1 MSAEKFEFFSNL
13 PKELQIQIFI
23 DAGVLKKTIH
33 EVSLLEKKYP
43 QVLDKTFWKHYL
55 YNLFPYIR
63 VNTLAPEDANEERQF
78 WKKIIQE
85 AGKTLLD
92 SIKNAPLKQLFRAIF
107 RNDVE
112 KVKALLSDARFEN
125 KNLIEFVD
133 HIRTNDF
140 FLPELSP
147 TSLAGFLDRREILAL
162 FFEKARSEHKKQHYY
177 WACVFNQVNELEL
190 YQSHYRKLSYHDAS
204 FFKISCQQGHFDTVE
219 WLINHGSDV
228 NKENR
233 LDGSTAIYMACQ
245 HGHIDIVRL
254 LISNGADIH
263 KAIYRTG
270 VTPFYAACQQGHL
283 DIARL
288 LIIHGADPRHHIG
301 NNEGLT
307 PFYIA
312 CEQGHFDIVKLLIE
326 HGADIHKAIHRS
338 GATPFYTACEHG
350 HLAIVKLL
358 IGLGADVHQART
370 DNGKTPLDIAKK
382 TGHSQIARLIKA
394 RSKLAG
400 DLTEENLIKAFRMY
414 SKEIALPQQACQAA
428 RFFHLPKGNHYA
440 DIVALAFKRLDND
453 TSLLQFLDVVKAIA
467 QEKNVDLKEY
477 KNDEFYSLITLSEIL
492 SEPPIKGIPAV
503 QAISHGIAK
512 K

>member
-1 MSAEKFEFFSNL
+1 MSVEKFEFFSKL
-13 PKELQIQIFI
+13 PKELQIKIFI
-23 DAGVLKKTIH
+23 DAGILKKPVH

-43 QVLDKTFWKHYL
+43 QVLDKTFWKHYF

-63 VNTLAPEDANEERQF
+63 VNSVAPEDANEEKKF

-85 AGKTLLD
+85 VGKTLLD
-92 SIKNAPLKQLFRAIF
+92 SIKNAPLKQLFSAIF

-112 KVKALLSDARFEN
+112 KVKALLNDVRHEN
-125 KNLIEFVD
+125 NNLINFVD
-133 HIRTNDF
+133 HIRTDDF

-147 TSLAGFLDRREILAL
+147 TSLAGFLGRQEILAL
-162 FFEKARSEHKKQHYY
+162 FFEKTRNKYKNENYF

-190 YQSHYRKLSYHDAS
+190 YHSSHRKLSYHGS
-204 FFKISCQQGHFDTVE
+204 FLKTACQQGHFDTAE
-219 WLINHGSDV
+219 WLINHGAGV
-228 NKENR
+228 NNENEIN
-233 LDGSTAIYMACQ
+233 GSTAIYMACQ

-254 LISNGADIH
+254 LINNGASID

-288 LIIHGADPRHHIG
+288 LIIQGADPNLHIG
-301 NNEGLT
+301 NNDGLT

-326 HGADIHKAIHRS
+326 NGADIHKAIHRT
-338 GATPFYTACEHG
+338 GTTPFYTACEHG

-358 IGLGADVHQART
+358 IGLGVDVHQART
-370 DNGKTPLDIAKK
+370 DGKTPLDIAKK
-382 TGHSQIARLIKA
+382 TGHSQIAHLIKA
-394 RSKLAG
+394 RGKLAG
-400 DLTEENLIKAFRMY
+400 ELTEENLIKAFRMY
-414 SKEIALPQQACQAA
+414 SKEIILPQQTSQAA
-428 RFFHLPKGNHYA
+428 RFFHFPKGNHYA

-453 TSLLQFLDVVKAIA
+453 TSLLQFLGVVKAIA
-467 QEKNVDLKEY
+467 QEKNIDLKEY
-477 KNDEFYSLITLSEIL
+477 KNDEFYSLVTLSEIL
-492 SEPPIKGIPAV
+492 SERPIKDIPEV
-503 QAISHGIAK
+503 QAISHGVAK